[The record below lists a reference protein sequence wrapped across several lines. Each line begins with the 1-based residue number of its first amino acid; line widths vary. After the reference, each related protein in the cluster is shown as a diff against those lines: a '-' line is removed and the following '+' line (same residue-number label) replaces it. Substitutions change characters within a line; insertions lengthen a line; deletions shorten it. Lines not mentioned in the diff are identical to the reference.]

1 MSDEIFDLF
10 GVLIDGSSPK
20 RGRPEHK
27 PTKESRN
34 KIMLLIAI
42 GRKPNEMAAAL
53 NITEPTLRKHYFSE
67 LKHRD
72 EGRFRLEG
80 QMLLRLYEQAEAG
93 NVGAIKELNRK
104 LEGAMIADD
113 AFQRRALKNSAER
126 EKKLGKKEQA
136 LRDAQNPDTSS
147 PLGQL
152 MAQRDGLAHKL
163 N

>member
-1 MSDEIFDLF
+1 MTALHRR
-10 GVLIDGSSPK
+10 GVGP
-20 RGRPEHK
+20 PEHK

-80 QMLLRLYEQAEAG
+80 QMLLRLLRTGRGGET
-93 NVGAIKELNRK
+93 
-104 LEGAMIADD
+104 
-113 AFQRRALKNSAER
+113 SAPSR
-126 EKKLGKKEQA
+126 
-136 LRDAQNPDTSS
+136 S
-147 PLGQL
+147 
-152 MAQRDGLAHKL
+152 
-163 N
+163 

>member
-1 MSDEIFDLF
+1 
-10 GVLIDGSSPK
+10 
-20 RGRPEHK
+20 
-27 PTKESRN
+27 
-34 KIMLLIAI
+34 
-42 GRKPNEMAAAL
+42 
-53 NITEPTLRKHYFSE
+53 
-67 LKHRD
+67 
-72 EGRFRLEG
+72 
-80 QMLLRLYEQAEAG
+80 
-93 NVGAIKELNRK
+93 
-104 LEGAMIADD
+104 MIADD